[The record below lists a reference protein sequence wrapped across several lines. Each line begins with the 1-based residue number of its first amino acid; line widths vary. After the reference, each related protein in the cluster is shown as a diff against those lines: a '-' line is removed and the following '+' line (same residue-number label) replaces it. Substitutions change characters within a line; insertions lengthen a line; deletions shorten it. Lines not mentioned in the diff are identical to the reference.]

1 MKHCIA
7 FSLLA
12 VLFIGCSSNNTV
24 ATIIVD
30 EDRYVTEDNRI
41 VSSLEDYDLATS
53 IFSIVPGKY
62 DIKKIDLVKPLA
74 YYTIDLKLRLKKK
87 TELYKPEDFALSFPF
102 YVVDAEEMI
111 IADGFGAMI
120 AYKQPDPHK
129 NDGKL
134 FNEDLLQD
142 FVDFLSSNPGTER
155 TVRIGFTATQDIRGS
170 KGIVMNP
177 KGSLRSRYNN
187 PDDYY
192 YDKQYAVFRIVE

>member
-74 YYTIDLKLRLKKK
+74 YYTIDIKLRLNKK
-87 TELYKPEDFALSFPF
+87 TELYKPEDFAFNYPF
-102 YVVDAEEMI
+102 YVVDSEEKI
-111 IADGFGAMI
+111 IANGFGAMI
-120 AYKQPDPHK
+120 AYKQPDLQDSDDK
-129 NDGKL
+129 I
-134 FNEDLLQD
+134 FNEDQLQD
-142 FVDFLSSNPGTER
+142 FVDFLSATPGTEQ
-155 TVRIGFTATQDIRGS
+155 TVRIGFTATEDIRTA
-170 KGIVMNP
+170 KGIVMKP
-177 KGSLRSRYNN
+177 KGSLRSYHND
-187 PDDYY
+187 PDYY
-192 YDKQYAVFRIVE
+192 DYDKQYATFRIVE